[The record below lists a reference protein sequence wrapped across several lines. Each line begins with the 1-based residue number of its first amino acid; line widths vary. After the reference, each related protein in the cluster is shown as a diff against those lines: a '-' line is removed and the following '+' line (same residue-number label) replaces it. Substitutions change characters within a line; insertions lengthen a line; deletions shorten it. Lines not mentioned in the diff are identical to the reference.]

1 MNFVGEYKINEEIC
15 DQIVDYFESPEVV
28 KKPGTTQAGYNL
40 NIKDS
45 FDSCLFGHHRSLYMK
60 ELQRC
65 IDEYR
70 KDYEFCDSIAKWEVV
85 EHVNVQKYIPGQCF
99 KTWHCERMSNN
110 PQSIRRVL
118 VFMTYLNTVDDGG
131 ETEFYY
137 QKIKVKPVKGKTLIW
152 PAEWTH
158 THRGLPSPTQEKYIV
173 TGWMSFSNLSHLE
186 T

>member
-1 MNFVGEYKINEEIC
+1 MNFVGEYKIDEKIC
-15 DQIVDYFESPEVV
+15 DQIVDYFESHEVV

-45 FDSCLFGHHRSLYMK
+45 FDSCLFGHHRSVYMK

-137 QKIKVKPVKGKTLIW
+137 QHHFEQPVAGKMVIW
-152 PAEWTH
+152 PSDWTYL
-158 THRGLPSPTQEKYIV
+158 HRGISSPTQTKYIL
-173 TGWMSFSNLSHLE
+173 TGWLSHYNDQK
-186 T
+186 